1 MDAHTLDC
9 RGLACPQ
16 PVLEVKA
23 ALEQGA
29 QHLEVLVDN
38 EASSK
43 NVQRFATRMGHSVHT
58 TQTATDSFQ
67 LSITA
72 TAQAGQGQ
80 AGPDFK
86 PGDYRCDLPGQ
97 DGRGGLVYVI
107 ASDTMGRGNDELGW
121 ALMQTYVQT
130 IIQVDPLPETI
141 ILYNSGVKLVTAE
154 SGALEALRALQE
166 KGVEILVCGTCLDFY
181 QLKSA
186 LQVGQISNMFAI
198 MDATVRAAKVVSPL

>member
-43 NVQRFATRMGHSVHT
+43 NVQRFATRMGHSVLT
-58 TQTATDSFQ
+58 TQVAADSFQ

-72 TAQAGQGQ
+72 AAQAGQRQ
-80 AGPDFK
+80 DGPDFQ
-86 PGDYRCDLPGQ
+86 PGDYCCDLRGKDGQ
-97 DGRGGLVYVI
+97 GGLVYVL
-107 ASDTMGRGNDELGW
+107 AADTMGRGNDELGW

-154 SGALEALRALQE
+154 SGALDALRALQA

>member
-107 ASDTMGRGNDELGW
+107 ASDTMGRGNDELGC

>member
-67 LSITA
+67 SVCL
-72 TAQAGQGQ
+72 
-80 AGPDFK
+80 
-86 PGDYRCDLPGQ
+86 
-97 DGRGGLVYVI
+97 
-107 ASDTMGRGNDELGW
+107 
-121 ALMQTYVQT
+121 
-130 IIQVDPLPETI
+130 
-141 ILYNSGVKLVTAE
+141 
-154 SGALEALRALQE
+154 LRRLF
-166 KGVEILVCGTCLDFY
+166 L
-181 QLKSA
+181 
-186 LQVGQISNMFAI
+186 
-198 MDATVRAAKVVSPL
+198 